1 MVVAVVVMHIYPL
14 SEGRSWR
21 FPVRRRF
28 HAALASHACMHPA
41 RACEPPRQCLQLLMA
56 AAAPATA
63 GHPNA
68 EMVQAV
74 LCGLWPV
81 VLVVATLDIPAGTH
95 VS

>member
-1 MVVAVVVMHIYPL
+1 
-14 SEGRSWR
+14 
-21 FPVRRRF
+21 
-28 HAALASHACMHPA
+28 
-41 RACEPPRQCLQLLMA
+41 MA